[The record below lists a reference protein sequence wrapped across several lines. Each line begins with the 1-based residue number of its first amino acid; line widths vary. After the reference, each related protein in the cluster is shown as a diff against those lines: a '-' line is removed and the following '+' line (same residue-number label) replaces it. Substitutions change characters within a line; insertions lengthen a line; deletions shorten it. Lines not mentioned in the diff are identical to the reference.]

1 MHAMALRRCSEAPV
15 TAVAEAVTD
24 AEVEADALAPVNRDE
39 LRRSVTMSGRRQ
51 PHQARANQQ
60 IQQALDAIN
69 EHDDE

>member
-1 MHAMALRRCSEAPV
+1 
-15 TAVAEAVTD
+15 
-24 AEVEADALAPVNRDE
+24 VEADALAPVNRDE